1 MDRLSGAVYYD
12 VAEFST
18 GARREIEE
26 LTKLQAEMTK
36 RVGFVKG
43 MIDGFE
49 KEKENL
55 KKRAMELT
63 EQADVVTNWL
73 RVNEPE
79 RLVAM
84 INGDEI
90 EKAFETVEPEW
101 EPVLDC
107 LASDKAIED
116 TIYAMDKAI
125 EMGVVSFE
133 AYIKQ
138 VRVLA
143 REQFYRRA
151 LLVKLRGTSI
161 LNWTH

>member
-1 MDRLSGAVYYD
+1 
-12 VAEFST
+12 
-18 GARREIEE
+18 
-26 LTKLQAEMTK
+26 
-36 RVGFVKG
+36 
-43 MIDGFE
+43 MIS
-49 KEKENL
+49 
-55 KKRAMELT
+55 
-63 EQADVVTNWL
+63 
-73 RVNEPE
+73 
-79 RLVAM
+79 
-84 INGDEI
+84 GDEI

-138 VRVLA
+138 VRILA
-143 REQFYRRA
+143 REQFYHRA
-151 LLVKLRGTSI
+151 LLVKLRGYSI